1 MAFFVP
7 ALASVGTA
15 LGASAGSAAIVG
27 GLAIATVGTGLM
39 SAKMQYDAGKI
50 SEAEYKLQAKQEGD
64 AARAREIER
73 KRGLLRALSTQNA
86 RAGAQGVAIQ
96 GSNAAIANRDI
107 KDFSN
112 DMMYDRVN
120 TKTAQRILRSRGSNS
135 ARMGRVG
142 AITSLVDTASSVYQ
156 MAG

>member
-7 ALASVGTA
+7 ALAAIG
-15 LGASAGSAAIVG
+15 GGSALTGGLIAATAVVG
-27 GLAIATVGTGLM
+27 GI
-39 SAKMQYDAGKI
+39 SAKAQYDAGKI

-86 RAGAQGVAIQ
+86 QAGAQGVAIQ

-135 ARMGRVG
+135 ARMGAVG
-142 AITSLVDTASSVYQ
+142 AITSLVDSGTSMYQ